1 MEYAMA
7 KGETKIA
14 YEMDGRGSTA
24 LLFIHGWL
32 GQSSW
37 WKAQWEY
44 FRDRF
49 TVVRMDLP
57 GHGQSDAFKKGW
69 TSRQYA
75 EAIQAVAA
83 CISAERIILV
93 GHSMAGAYALEA
105 SLSLPKLQAIV
116 VVDTLK
122 NIDQVMTLEQAEQG
136 LFGVYRNDFNSA
148 VENILPQYLFA
159 KTTPP
164 HVKQRLVQE
173 FLKSDGER
181 AILLLEPLF
190 KMDIVRI
197 LRESFMHVE
206 IRCQAGFLNERHM
219 VLHQLATRS
228 FCPKGSGIKMLK
240 RVPPVAA
247 RVRRHRPPSSS
258 VASRM
263 AESPTPRPLVAVTF
277 SLVVTPSSKRTSA
290 TL

>member
-1 MEYAMA
+1 MEYAIA
-7 KGETKIA
+7 KGETRIA
-14 YEMDGRGSTA
+14 YEMEGKGSTA

-32 GQSSW
+32 GQSAW
-37 WKAQWEY
+37 WKAQCEY

-57 GHGQSDAFKKGW
+57 GHGKSDNFKKGW

-75 EAIQAVAA
+75 EAIQAVAE

-136 LFGVYRNDFNSA
+136 LFGVYRHDFKSA

-159 KTTPP
+159 KTTPSD
-164 HVKQRLVQE
+164 VMQRLIQE
-173 FLKSDGER
+173 FLTSDGER

-197 LRESFMHVE
+197 AQEVKVPVRAIDSDYTPTDIVNNRKHLKDYDSVSIVGTGHYPMLEQPGEFNRIMDKVLEEF
-206 IRCQAGFLNERHM
+206 AG
-219 VLHQLATRS
+219 
-228 FCPKGSGIKMLK
+228 
-240 RVPPVAA
+240 
-247 RVRRHRPPSSS
+247 
-258 VASRM
+258 
-263 AESPTPRPLVAVTF
+263 
-277 SLVVTPSSKRTSA
+277 
-290 TL
+290 